1 MPDAIALE
9 AREVSKRYG
18 PVTALDGVSL
28 AVHRAECVALI
39 GESGSGKT
47 TLLRCFNRLTDPDAG
62 TVLVDGADT
71 AALDPVAL
79 RRRIGYVPQEGGL
92 MPHWRVRRNVALV
105 PWLRGQDDAAAHVDR
120 ALRLVGLEPA
130 AVGDRWPRELSGGQR
145 QRVAVAR
152 ALASRPDLVLL
163 DEPFGALD
171 AITRADLQAS
181 FRDLRRELAITT
193 LLVTHDLSEA
203 FLLAD
208 RVAVMHAGRIEQVAT
223 PDELRTAPATPYV
236 RTLLARARVPSVRGR
251 FDGLRYWRFWA
262 PSRVGIGRTQETAR
276 GQGAGHD
283 AARPVVVASKP
294 FGESYLLAEMFA
306 QLLEARGIPVER
318 RLGLGAT
325 EIAFGALRTGAIDVY
340 PEYTGTGLLA
350 ILHERPSPDPRAVF
364 AQVAREFETRFGVR
378 WLPPLGFQ
386 NTYAI
391 AVRRETA
398 QRLGL
403 RTLSDLRARARRS
416 GPGSRPTSS
425 VGRTGSPASAAP
437 TGSASAKSARCCRP

>member
-79 RRRIGYVPQEGGL
+79 RLRIGYVPQEGGL

-120 ALRLVGLEPA
+120 ALRLAV
-130 AVGDRWPRELSGGQR
+130 VGDRWPRELSGGQR

-223 PDELRTAPATPYV
+223 PDELRAAPATPYV
-236 RTLLARARVPSVRGR
+236 RTLLARARVP
-251 FDGLRYWRFWA
+251 A
-262 PSRVGIGRTQETAR
+262 
-276 GQGAGHD
+276 
-283 AARPVVVASKP
+283 
-294 FGESYLLAEMFA
+294 
-306 QLLEARGIPVER
+306 
-318 RLGLGAT
+318 
-325 EIAFGALRTGAIDVY
+325 
-340 PEYTGTGLLA
+340 
-350 ILHERPSPDPRAVF
+350 
-364 AQVAREFETRFGVR
+364 
-378 WLPPLGFQ
+378 
-386 NTYAI
+386 
-391 AVRRETA
+391 
-398 QRLGL
+398 
-403 RTLSDLRARARRS
+403 
-416 GPGSRPTSS
+416 
-425 VGRTGSPASAAP
+425 
-437 TGSASAKSARCCRP
+437 